1 MKSLFFNHFKLALLA
16 YILSSLTAEVS
27 CSPSNRKVREARWA
41 LHFSLAM
48 EPVDVLRAQGT
59 LESVSYAFA
68 QGKSLR
74 TALEFSKLEG
84 ERCTWLKLTGEF
96 KVTAG
101 NRFQSVSQTVGA
113 RSKLRDPQ
121 SHTSPPHFLTPH
133 ESQNAGCRFLL
144 LPTCF

>member
-59 LESVSYAFA
+59 LESGFYAFA

-74 TALEFSKLEG
+74 HYSF
-84 ERCTWLKLTGEF
+84 RNLKG
-96 KVTAG
+96 
-101 NRFQSVSQTVGA
+101 
-113 RSKLRDPQ
+113 RDVRG
-121 SHTSPPHFLTPH
+121 SS
-133 ESQNAGCRFLL
+133 
-144 LPTCF
+144 